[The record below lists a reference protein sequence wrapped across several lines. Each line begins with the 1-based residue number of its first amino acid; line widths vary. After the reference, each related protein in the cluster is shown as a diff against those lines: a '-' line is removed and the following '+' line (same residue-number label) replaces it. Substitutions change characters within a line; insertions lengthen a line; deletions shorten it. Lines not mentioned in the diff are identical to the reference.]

1 MNISTDKIYL
11 LGLKNGLFSVI
22 TEFNEDDDVNSQIQS
37 NSSLRNNFYYYE
49 NIALASIK
57 EDGSSLFKM
66 ISFYDEIE
74 SIDIENSF
82 QSLETLKV
90 NPKYDII
97 GSRLYTFKKIDI
109 YCDTNFAEVYSNII
123 DKNQ

>member
-57 EDGSSLFKM
+57 KDGSSLFR
-66 ISFYDEIE
+66 IYVPFEEIPEIE
-74 SIDIENSF
+74 SLFQPMESLKANS
-82 QSLETLKV
+82 
-90 NPKYDII
+90 KYDFM
-97 GSRLYTFKKIDI
+97 GSRLCTFKRIDS
-109 YCDTNFAEVYSNII
+109 YCGTNFAEVYLGTI

>member
-11 LGLKNGLFSVI
+11 LGLKNGLFNII

-37 NSSLRNNFYYYE
+37 NSSLRNNFYSYE

-57 EDGSSLFKM
+57 KDGSSLFR
-66 ISFYDEIE
+66 IYVPFEEIPEIE
-74 SIDIENSF
+74 SLF
-82 QSLETLKV
+82 QSMESLKV
-90 NPKYDII
+90 NSKYDFI
-97 GSRLYTFKKIDI
+97 GSRLYTFKRIDS
-109 YCDTNFAEVYSNII
+109 YCDTNFADVYSSII

>member
-57 EDGSSLFKM
+57 KDGSSLFR
-66 ISFYDEIE
+66 IYVPFQEIPEIE
-74 SIDIENSF
+74 SLFQPMESLKANS
-82 QSLETLKV
+82 
-90 NPKYDII
+90 KYDFM
-97 GSRLYTFKKIDI
+97 GSRLYTFKRIDS
-109 YCDTNFAEVYSNII
+109 YCGTNFAEVYLGTI

>member
-11 LGLKNGLFSVI
+11 LGLKNGLFNII

-37 NSSLRNNFYYYE
+37 NSSLRNNFYSYE
-49 NIALASIK
+49 NIALASIRK
-57 EDGSSLFKM
+57 DGSSLFR
-66 ISFYDEIE
+66 IYVPFEEIPEIE
-74 SIDIENSF
+74 SLF
-82 QSLETLKV
+82 QSMESLKV
-90 NPKYDII
+90 NSKYDFI
-97 GSRLYTFKKIDI
+97 GSRLYTFKRIDS

>member
-57 EDGSSLFKM
+57 KDGSSLFR
-66 ISFYDEIE
+66 IYVPFEEIPEIE
-74 SIDIENSF
+74 SLFQPMESLKANS
-82 QSLETLKV
+82 
-90 NPKYDII
+90 KYNFI
-97 GSRLYTFKKIDI
+97 GSRLYTFKRIDS
-109 YCDTNFAEVYSNII
+109 YCDTNFADVYSSII
-123 DKNQ
+123 NKNQ

>member
-57 EDGSSLFKM
+57 KDGSSLFR
-66 ISFYDEIE
+66 IYVPFQEIPEIE
-74 SIDIENSF
+74 NLFQPMESF
-82 QSLETLKV
+82 M
-90 NPKYDII
+90 
-97 GSRLYTFKKIDI
+97 GSRLCTFKRIDS
-109 YCDTNFAEVYSNII
+109 YCGTNFAEVYSNII

>member
-57 EDGSSLFKM
+57 KM
-66 ISFYDEIE
+66 VLVF
-74 SIDIENSF
+74 
-82 QSLETLKV
+82 LE
-90 NPKYDII
+90 
-97 GSRLYTFKKIDI
+97 YTFHLKK
-109 YCDTNFAEVYSNII
+109 YLRLKAFF
-123 DKNQ
+123 NQWNH

>member
-11 LGLKNGLFSVI
+11 LGLKNGLFNII

-37 NSSLRNNFYYYE
+37 NSSLRNNFYSYE

-57 EDGSSLFKM
+57 KDGSSLFR
-66 ISFYDEIE
+66 IYVPFEEIPEIE
-74 SIDIENSF
+74 SLF
-82 QSLETLKV
+82 QSMESLKV
-90 NPKYDII
+90 NSKYDFI
-97 GSRLYTFKKIDI
+97 GSRLYTFKRIDS
-109 YCDTNFAEVYSNII
+109 YCDTNFAEVYSSII